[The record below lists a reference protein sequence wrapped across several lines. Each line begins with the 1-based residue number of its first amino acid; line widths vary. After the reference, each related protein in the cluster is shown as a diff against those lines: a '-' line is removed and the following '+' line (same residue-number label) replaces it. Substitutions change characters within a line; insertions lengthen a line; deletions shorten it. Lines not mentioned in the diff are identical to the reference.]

1 MKTIAACAYFTFS
14 QTFLLSLIYLQVV
27 IKFLR
32 SGHLFTMKHINHDVI
47 MHMPDVMDDTSER
60 INIFHMCVNK
70 SLVSGAKTFELI
82 CISDY
87 QAHGLQVFQ

>member
-14 QTFLLSLIYLQVV
+14 QTSLLGLIYLQVV

-47 MHMPDVMDDTSER
+47 MPMPDVMDDTSVR
-60 INIFHMCVNK
+60 INIFHMC
-70 SLVSGAKTFELI
+70 A
-82 CISDY
+82 Y
-87 QAHGLQVFQ
+87 